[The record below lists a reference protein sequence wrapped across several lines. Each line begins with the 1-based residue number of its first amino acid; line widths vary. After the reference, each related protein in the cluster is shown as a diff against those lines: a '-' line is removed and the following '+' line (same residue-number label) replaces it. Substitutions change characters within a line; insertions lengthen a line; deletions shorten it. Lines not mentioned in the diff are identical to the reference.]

1 MIFAVLKAIKA
12 YIKSFFCSKNE
23 KPEYL
28 EPLDPRQKIYE
39 DYMQKDQLRELND
52 IFSYVRKKENRI
64 KEKCKLRS
72 PFTDD

>member
-1 MIFAVLKAIKA
+1 MIFAALKALKN
-12 YIKSFFCSKNE
+12 YIKSFFCTKDD

-39 DYMQKDQLRELND
+39 DYMQKKELKELND

-64 KEKCKLRS
+64 KEKCKLHS
-72 PFTDD
+72 QSTDD